1 MSDGHNIY
9 EQQSHNRMETVLL
22 LLAFTLLLLLVGL
35 CFDIFVTGAPGV
47 GTLAA
52 VVIATVSSLWSY
64 YGGASAVL
72 AASHAAPLTAGDP
85 ATRQLENVVEEM
97 AIAAGLPKPKIYILP
112 DSDPNAFATGRDPA
126 HSSIA
131 VTQGL
136 LATLN
141 REELQAVIG
150 HEMSHIRNLDI
161 RVMMIVAALVGS
173 IALLCDWS
181 GRALWYG
188 GRGRSSRSSDSR
200 GTDPLKLAVLVIW
213 LVTIILAP
221 LAAQLAA
228 MAVSR
233 RREYLADASSAELT
247 RNPLALVSALDKI
260 ESAAAPT
267 RVISRGTAHLCIAD
281 PLGRAANQKEGFV
294 AELLSTHPPMV
305 KRIAALKEMGY
316 QSQNTPA

>member
-1 MSDGHNIY
+1 MSVGHNIY
-9 EQQSHNRMETVLL
+9 EQQAHNRTETVLL
-22 LLAFTLLLLLVGL
+22 LLAFTLLLVVIGL
-35 CFDIFVTGAPGV
+35 CFDLFVTGALGV

-52 VVIATVSSLWSY
+52 VVIATISALWSY
-64 YGGASAVL
+64 YGGANAVL
-72 AASHAAPLTAGDP
+72 AASHAAPITPGDP

-112 DSDPNAFATGRDPA
+112 DSDPNAFATGRDPE

-136 LATLN
+136 LSTLN
-141 REELQAVIG
+141 REELQAVVG
-150 HEMSHIRNLDI
+150 HEMSHVRNLDI

-188 GRGRSSRSSDSR
+188 GRGRGSRSDSR
-200 GTDPLKLAVLVIW
+200 GSDPLKLAMLVIW
-213 LVTIILAP
+213 LLTIILAP
-221 LAAQLAA
+221 LVAQIAAL
-228 MAVSR
+228 AVSR

-281 PLGRAANQKEGFV
+281 PLGRAAGQKEGFV
-294 AELLSTHPPMV
+294 AELLSTHPPMA

-316 QSQNTPA
+316 QSQNTPAV